1 MGGVRKAFGEV
12 GPASRNKCLR
22 TKEYSVLQIV
32 GVVGIGINS
41 GRGRGQPGQVLGSL
55 SDGLQSLDSFY
66 IREQTL
72 KGFGQRNYLRFR
84 GSELYKDWSEG
95 EQDWN
100 RPERKLLRRDGRF
113 ELRRWA

>member
-12 GPASRNKCLR
+12 GPACRNKCLR

-41 GRGRGQPGQVLGSL
+41 GRGRGQPGPVLGSL
-55 SDGLQSLDSFY
+55 SDGLQSLDCFY

-72 KGFGQRNYLRFR
+72 KGFGQRSYCVSEDLSCTKIGVKESKTGIDQR
-84 GSELYKDWSEG
+84 GSC
-95 EQDWN
+95 
-100 RPERKLLRRDGRF
+100 
-113 ELRRWA
+113 